1 MSDDL
6 AHVLADILGIE
17 PLQFNVRKSPLR
29 DEFDASRRR
38 MTNGNGVDYDEN
50 LKGRGG
56 YGR

>member
-6 AHVLADILGIE
+6 AHMLADILGIE

-38 MTNGNGVDYDEN
+38 MTNGVDYDEN

>member
-38 MTNGNGVDYDEN
+38 MMNGVDYDEN